1 MIPVDGDVDGKLAGF
16 PIGTG
21 PYKFVAQDKTSTI
34 KLTRYDTYHAVVALT
49 KDVEFVVYSDIN
61 LALTALRDKQVN
73 LVTDVPVDAETKL
86 SGLKDIRWSTLET
99 AATVY
104 LGIRYQSMS
113 NKDLENIA
121 FRKGLLSSLDRSVP
135 VGNFSISVVNNLYGK
150 GVFGDGERTVAFPAG
165 ASITGYTDKEISL
178 VTPQALAGFDFAG
191 TLTQQLASKGFAKV
205 NVEALAQD
213 AYLLR
218 TAADKGFDL
227 MLFVWKY
234 DLADGGDFVSSFFGV
249 DSVNRLRYRNPDLDA
264 LILAV
269 DKSTDMQLRKDNLIK
284 IEDILV
290 KEGLIL
296 PLAKITT
303 RIAYDMTLSNLQTN
317 PGDILN
323 LAKIAIAK

>member
-1 MIPVDGDVDGKLAGF
+1 
-16 PIGTG
+16 
-21 PYKFVAQDKTSTI
+21 
-34 KLTRYDTYHAVVALT
+34 
-49 KDVEFVVYSDIN
+49 
-61 LALTALRDKQVN
+61 LTALRDIQVN

-86 SGLKDIRWSTLET
+86 SGLKDIQWLTLET

-104 LGIRYQSMS
+104 LGIRSQSMT

-121 FRKGLLSSLDRSVP
+121 FRKGLLSSIDRSVP
-135 VGNFSISVVNNLYGK
+135 VGYFSISVMTNLYGK
-150 GVFGDGERTVAFPAG
+150 DVFGNGVRTVAFPTG
-165 ASITGYTDKEISL
+165 ASVTGYTDKTISL
-178 VTPQALAGFDFAG
+178 VTPQSLAGFDIAG
-191 TLTQQLASKGFAKV
+191 TLTQQLASKGFTKV

-213 AYLLR
+213 EYLLR

-269 DKSTDMQLRKDNLIK
+269 DKSNDMQLRKDNLIK
-284 IEDILV
+284 IEDILI

-303 RIAYDMTLSNLQTN
+303 RFAYDKTLANLQAK
-317 PGDILN
+317 PGNVLN
-323 LAKIAIAK
+323 IANITIVK